1 MDITTERPRPDVA
14 VIALAGELDGS
25 NFERVIDAARSAH
38 ADGAQTILLDLGGL
52 TYMGSSGLVAI
63 HSAALILRGLEPPSP
78 EDGWDAFHHLGQDD
92 EKGSDGAGLH
102 LVAPTAPVDRVLD
115 RTGMKSLFP
124 VHADRAAAMEAVGA
138 G

>member
-1 MDITTERPRPDVA
+1 MDITTERPRSDVA
-14 VIALAGELDGS
+14 VITLAGELDGS

-38 ADGAQTILLDLGGL
+38 ADGVRTILLDLGGL

-78 EDGWDAFHHLGQDD
+78 EDGWDTLHHMGQDA
-92 EKGSDGAGLH
+92 EAASDGSGLH
-102 LVAPTAPVDRVLD
+102 LVGPTAPVDRVLD
-115 RTGMKSLFP
+115 RTGMKTLFP
-124 VHADRAAAMEAVGA
+124 VHADRTAALEAVGA

>member
-1 MDITTERPRPDVA
+1 MDITTERPRPDIA

-38 ADGAQTILLDLGGL
+38 ADGARTILLDLGGL

-78 EDGWDAFHHLGQDD
+78 EDGWDAFHQLGQDV
-92 EKGSDGAGLH
+92 EKASDSAGLH

-124 VHADRAAAMEAVGA
+124 VHADRAAALEAVGA